1 MFVCRRHGG
10 GGGRLSGPSRLAV
23 SVVVFLSCVAALA
36 ETAEAGRFTLK
47 GSVTAVVDGDTLL
60 VRMSG
65 GKSERVRLIGIDT
78 PERGACWSSQATA
91 AASRLAAGRP
101 VTLRGDA
108 TQDTRDRYGRLLAY
122 VWLPGGQDLGYQ
134 LIAGGFGRAY
144 VYDRP
149 FSRLSAYQRAETTG
163 KRLAQSL
170 WNCGTPPSSA
180 QPLTPPP
187 PSSGCDL
194 NYTGYCV
201 PPYERGDVDCADIPV
216 TVRVVGADPHRL
228 DGDGDGYGCE

>member
-1 MFVCRRHGG
+1 MFVCRRRGG
-10 GGGRLSGPSRLAV
+10 GGGRLLAACRLAV
-23 SVVVFLSCVAALA
+23 SVVVCVACVAALA
-36 ETAEAGRFTLK
+36 ATAQAGRFTLK
-47 GSVTAVVDGDTLL
+47 GSVTAVVDGDTML

-91 AASRLAAGRP
+91 AASRFAVGKP

-134 LIAGGFGRAY
+134 LIAGGFGKAY
-144 VYDRP
+144 VYNRP

-163 KRLAQSL
+163 KRLVRSL
-170 WNCGTPPSSA
+170 WNCDGTPP
-180 QPLTPPP
+180 QPAPPP
-187 PSSGCDL
+187 RLSPAGCDP

-201 PPYERGDVDCADIPV
+201 PPYEQGDVDCADIPV
-216 TVRVVGADPHRL
+216 TVRVVGSDPHRL
-228 DGDGDGYGCE
+228 DGDNDGYGCE